1 MVGWLAGHVT
11 RKKTATNLQ
20 RFDFPEWK
28 KEYPSGNR
36 LNDIHLEQVI
46 KVIFDVRPHR
56 RHRRLNRIRQM
67 APTCPHGRAHWRH
80 LANMIQLV
88 LPSAPE
94 FTTQTA
100 NRSVQPFLHSS
111 RQKVNI
117 LYNGRPFPQKL
128 PLPTGI
134 WTPSNTRFLYR
145 LIRAHKRNGISIRPA
160 VFVQM
165 TAECPYTLQ

>member
-67 APTCPHGRAHWRH
+67 ATTCPHGRAHWRH
-80 LANMIQLV
+80 LANTIQLV
-88 LPSAPE
+88 LPSAPRVH
-94 FTTQTA
+94 
-100 NRSVQPFLHSS
+100 NP
-111 RQKVNI
+111 
-117 LYNGRPFPQKL
+117 NGK
-128 PLPTGI
+128 
-134 WTPSNTRFLYR
+134 
-145 LIRAHKRNGISIRPA
+145 SIGSA
-160 VFVQM
+160 VSAQL
-165 TAECPYTLQ
+165 TAESQYTVQWAPLSPKIAPSYGDLDPI